1 MTKRT
6 NNVRFKNWM
15 RHCPRRMMVGLH
27 VPDYDQIQDFAA
39 LKKELAI
46 PDILEK
52 IDPRAIARAIKAAHI
67 QAFWFYAKCHYGN
80 AYYPSKVGHVHSA
93 LKGRDL
99 FGELVEECLSEGI
112 VPLAVYEF
120 SDLRMPK
127 DHPDWCHKIP
137 DHPGFGK
144 VEVTDAAQG
153 ARVGGACLNGPYGD
167 YAFEQALE
175 VIRHYPI
182 KGYYIDFLG
191 LFGFE
196 KWICPYCNPK
206 LRKVL
211 GRDFPGTA
219 QLSHAEYVRYQQ
231 WRLAQNDAY
240 AQRIRKAIK
249 DLRPDVAFVHNFH
262 GFWGPGDMQG
272 FDFAARNCDFLTAD
286 LFQLRDGMLQMSWKL
301 RTLAGGSQLRPAEA
315 LLDSM
320 TAIQCDYCTPKALD
334 SYNAELWT
342 ARSTNVATCTSFM
355 INLDGTF
362 HRGIFA
368 LNEKIM
374 REHEACEPWL
384 NAMQPLATVGL
395 LRSNRSLSF
404 RPPEKVKTPVKLL
417 HHQFEMEGWAQVLV
431 ASHQLWDMVDE
442 SQLTQ
447 EYLRRF
453 RVLILPNVSCLGR
466 KEAAV
471 IAAFVKNGGTL
482 VATGDTSLFDADG
495 KPQADFQLA
504 AVFGAHFVADRR
516 PENIHLIIEEPT
528 LVPAEPWVDPSLCL
542 TDGQLEV
549 RAAPHAACLGRV
561 GRKSATNIFALQMFP
576 TSAPGLIRHAYGRGQ
591 CWYFA
596 GKPALQFRYYG
607 QNNVKRLLKTI
618 LAQAVGPVVPVWLE
632 APDTVELFA
641 HRQKGSNHIVVNL
654 VHAVWGVSRSA
665 GGFINLN
672 GKKGPSRFDEVEQM
686 PRLYE
691 VRLHFPDAGGQ
702 KIGKVYLAPDCKPL
716 RLKRG
721 RNETMVVLRDL
732 GVHVM
737 VVAEYA

>member
-1 MTKRT
+1 MKMSAPMLEPKWIRD
-6 NNVRFKNWM
+6 
-15 RHCPRRMMVGLH
+15 CPRRMMVGLH
-27 VPDYDQIQDFAA
+27 VPDYDQIQDFVA

-52 IDPRAIARAIKAAHI
+52 VAPRAIARAVKAAHI

-99 FGELVEECLSEGI
+99 FGELVEACLSEGI

-120 SDLRMPK
+120 MDLRMPK

-144 VEVTDAAQG
+144 VDVTDAAQG
-153 ARVGGACLNGPYGD
+153 ARVEGVCLNGPYGD
-167 YAFEQALE
+167 FAIEQARE
-175 VIRHYPI
+175 VVRRYPI
-182 KGYYIDFLG
+182 EGYYIDFLG

-206 LRKVL
+206 LRKIL
-211 GRDFPGTA
+211 GRDFPGIA
-219 QLSHAEYVRYQQ
+219 NLSHAEYVRYQQ

-240 AQRIRKAIK
+240 AQRIRNAVK
-249 DLRPDVAFVHNFH
+249 DLRPDVAFTHNFH
-262 GFWGPGDMQG
+262 GLCGPGDLQG
-272 FDFAARNCDFLTAD
+272 FDCAARNCDFLSKD
-286 LFQLRDGMLQMSWKL
+286 LFQFREGMLPMSWKL
-301 RTLAGGSQLRPAEA
+301 RTLAGGSRPRPAEV

-320 TAIQCDYCTPKALD
+320 ISIQGDFRTPKALD

-342 ARSTNVATCTSFM
+342 ARSLNVATCTSFM
-355 INLDGTF
+355 INLDGAF
-362 HRGIFA
+362 DRGVFA

-374 REHEACEPWL
+374 REHEAYEPWL
-384 NAMQPLATVGL
+384 DAMQPLATVGL
-395 LRSNRSLSF
+395 VRSNRSLSF
-404 RPPEKVKTPVKLL
+404 RPPEKVETPVNRL
-417 HHQFEMEGWAQVLV
+417 HHQFELEGWAQVLV

-442 SQLTQ
+442 SQLTK

-466 KEAAV
+466 QAAAAA
-471 IAAFVKNGGTL
+471 AAFVKNGGIL
-482 VATGDTSLFDADG
+482 IATGDTSLFDADG
-495 KPQADFQLA
+495 KQQADFQLA

-516 PENIHLIIEEPT
+516 PENIHLMLEDPS
-528 LVPAEPWVDPSLCL
+528 LVPAEAWVDPILCL

-549 RAAPHAACLGRV
+549 RLASPAACLGRV
-561 GRKSATNIFALQMFP
+561 GCKSATDMLALQVFP

-596 GKPALQFRYYG
+596 GKPALQFRCYG

-665 GGFINLN
+665 GGFINPN
-672 GKKGPSRFDEVEQM
+672 GMPGPSRFDEVEQM
-686 PRLYE
+686 PRLSA
-691 VRLHFPDAGGQ
+691 VTLHFPDAGRR
-702 KIGKVYLAPDCKPL
+702 KIRKVYLAPDRKPL

-721 RNETMVVLRDL
+721 RNETLVVLRDL
-732 GVHVM
+732 GVHTM
-737 VVAEYA
+737 VVAE